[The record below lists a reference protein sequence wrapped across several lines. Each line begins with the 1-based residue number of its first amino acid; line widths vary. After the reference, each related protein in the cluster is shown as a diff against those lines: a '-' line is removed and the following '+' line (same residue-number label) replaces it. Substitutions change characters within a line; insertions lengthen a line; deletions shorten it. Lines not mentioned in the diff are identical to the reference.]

1 MNNYGHVIKE
11 IRVGKG
17 YSQQYV
23 SEKICSQ
30 GNYSKFEKGKT
41 EKLSFRF

>member
-1 MNNYGHVIKE
+1 MNNYGQVVKD

-41 EKLSFRF
+41 EKLNILF